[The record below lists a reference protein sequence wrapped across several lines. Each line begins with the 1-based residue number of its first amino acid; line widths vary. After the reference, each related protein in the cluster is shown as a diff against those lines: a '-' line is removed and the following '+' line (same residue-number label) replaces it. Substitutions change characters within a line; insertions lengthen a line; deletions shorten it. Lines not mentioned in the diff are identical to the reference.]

1 MHGFDYSLPRFTTHA
16 RGTRIVVTSDLIS
29 EVLHVPG
36 VEFADYLGCPHLK
49 AMSKDKQYDEFLREQ
64 GFEDFLQI
72 PPYTMSHGIWET
84 LVRWFHTEMGTFHLS
99 YGEYTILPLDWIAI
113 LGIRFGGYPIS
124 THEMSFEMASEL
136 LGIPL
141 PLIANMR
148 GYFEPTTSP

>member
-1 MHGFDYSLPRFTTHA
+1 MQGPNKIWGQGAWSTFIQLVFVPRTH
-16 RGTRIVVTSDLIS
+16 
-29 EVLHVPG
+29 
-36 VEFADYLGCPHLK
+36 
-49 AMSKDKQYDEFLREQ
+49 QWYDEFLREQ